1 MIKILFVCLG
11 NICRSTMAE
20 AVMRHLI
27 NEQGLSARIVV
38 DSAGTG
44 NWHVGEA
51 PHSGTRKRLA
61 REGIS
66 TEGIFARQITKEDIT
81 EFDYIIG
88 MDSDNLKNIRPYC
101 KPEDINKACLLADF
115 VENNRWTDVPDPW
128 YSGDFDETYRLV
140 REGCEQLLARLRL
153 S

>member
-1 MIKILFVCLG
+1 
-11 NICRSTMAE
+11 
-20 AVMRHLI
+20 MRHLI

-101 KPEDINKACLLADF
+101 KPEDMNKACLLADF

-140 REGCEQLLARLRL
+140 REGCEQLLARLQL

>member
-1 MIKILFVCLG
+1 LIKILFVCLG

-101 KPEDINKACLLADF
+101 KPEDMNKACLLADF

-140 REGCEQLLARLRL
+140 REGCEQLLARLQL